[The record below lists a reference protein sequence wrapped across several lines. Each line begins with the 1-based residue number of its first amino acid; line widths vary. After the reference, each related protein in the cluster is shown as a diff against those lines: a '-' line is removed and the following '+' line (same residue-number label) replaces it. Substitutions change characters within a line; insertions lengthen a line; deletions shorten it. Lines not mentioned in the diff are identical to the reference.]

1 MGWIDTRIDTLLVL
15 LMTLVLFQCAIA
27 LTNIQLELRKIY
39 LHIRDRGHHMGGVE
53 NKLERIRAE
62 LAKTPPGASM
72 PGYLNHE

>member
-39 LHIRDRGHHMGGVE
+39 SHIRDRTHGMGGVE
-53 NKLERIRAE
+53 NKLERIRQEMERGHAI
-62 LAKTPPGASM
+62 
-72 PGYLNHE
+72 